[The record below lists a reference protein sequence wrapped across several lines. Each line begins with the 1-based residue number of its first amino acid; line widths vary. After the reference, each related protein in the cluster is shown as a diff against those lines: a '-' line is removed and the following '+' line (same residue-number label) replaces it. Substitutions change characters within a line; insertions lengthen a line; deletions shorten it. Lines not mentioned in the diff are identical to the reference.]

1 MRLVIRPAT
10 PADLPALLA
19 IEQESFSHPHW
30 RAEDFLKNECIVA
43 ECYGQVAGMLVARE
57 IYSGD
62 ATSLPEREIMNVAVA
77 PRFRRQGIATALFSD
92 ELRCA
97 ATYTLEVRESNL
109 AAQKLY
115 RKFGFI
121 QVATRPSYYQ
131 SPNERAIVM
140 KMK

>member
-1 MRLVIRPAT
+1 MRLVIRRAT
-10 PADLPALLA
+10 PADLPMLLE

-30 RAEDFLKNECIVA
+30 KAEDFLKNDCVVA
-43 ECYGQVAGMLVARE
+43 EYDDQVAGLLVARE
-57 IYSGD
+57 IYGGD
-62 ATSLPEREIMNVAVA
+62 ATSPPEREIMNLAVA
-77 PRFRRQGIATALFSD
+77 PRFRRQGIATALLNHEF
-92 ELRCA
+92 RRA
-97 ATYTLEVRESNL
+97 ATYTLEVRESNV

-121 QVATRPSYYQ
+121 EVASRSNYYQ